1 MVWFSGEKVQS
12 CGGWATAT
20 ALRHREST
28 LTENWQ
34 EAQKRL
40 RERLL
45 ARDDNVLEVVR
56 KGEGLTLGQW
66 VEHFLTIYSTPPV
79 RAEKTHAVN
88 VRVAKI
94 LNVTLGSRKT
104 RRDNSG
110 RDRGFPSRPPSSTEA
125 FQNF

>member
-1 MVWFSGEKVQS
+1 MRYCDRSGQ
-12 CGGWATAT
+12 
-20 ALRHREST
+20 RHRELT

-66 VEHFLTIYSTPPV
+66 VEHFLRIYSTPPV
-79 RAEKTHAVN
+79 R
-88 VRVAKI
+88 
-94 LNVTLGSRKT
+94 
-104 RRDNSG
+104 RRHM
-110 RDRGFPSRPPSSTEA
+110 P
-125 FQNF
+125 